1 MADASHESQCRRQFE
16 YTRRVRSPRRI
27 AMLLLDYALLGAV
40 TTVAVAWGIAL
51 RGFAVELALRQRTET
66 KAAVTQ
72 IDDQTFAVVVSTP
85 RSGRGWAIL
94 HTSIW
99 PLIRSSQ
106 TEVVARIPT
115 QSITDRISYPILSRI
130 PRNRHLPS
138 TRPTDRGE
146 YWFGWPVR
154 SLWCARDVMY
164 NDRGAIQTAW
174 KHLITIRG
182 KPSYSNNPFIQSPFN
197 RRPLAVPTGTLAH
210 GFAINTAFYAGT
222 WWVLLVGISRVR
234 AWNRRRRGLC
244 VKCTYDLRGIEP
256 HAPCPECGKAR
267 VPS

>member
-1 MADASHESQCRRQFE
+1 M
-16 YTRRVRSPRRI
+16 RSPRRI
-27 AMLLLDYALLGAV
+27 AMLVLVFALLGAA
-40 TTVAVAWGIAL
+40 TTVAVAWGFAL
-51 RGFAVELALRQRTET
+51 RGFAVELALRQRIEK
-66 KAAVTQ
+66 KAAVTE
-72 IDDQTFAVVVSTP
+72 IDDQSFAVVVSTP
-85 RSGRGWAIL
+85 GSGRGWAIL

-115 QSITDRISYPILSRI
+115 QSITDRITYPILSRI

-138 TRPTDRGE
+138 TRPTDRSE

-174 KHLITIRG
+174 IHLIRIHG
-182 KPSYSNNPFIQSPFN
+182 EPSYSSSPFIHNPFS
-197 RRPLAVPTGTLAH
+197 RRPLAVPTGILPR
-210 GFAINTAFYAGT
+210 GFAMNTAFYAGA
-222 WWVLLVGISRVR
+222 WWVLLIGLARGR

-244 VKCTYDLRGIEP
+244 TKCICDLRGLEA
-256 HAPCPECGKAR
+256 HTPCPECGK
-267 VPS
+267 PTPGSE